1 MPLDRE
7 KNGTRGSL
15 EKMRKSK
22 QNKAMQKLRGRA
34 GETIAETLIALLIS
48 ALALVM
54 LAGAIAATA
63 NMITTSDR
71 KMGQYYENDSKLATH
86 TTPETTKLSISIG
99 KTGGIS
105 ETRTASYYLNDA
117 FANKPVVAYKAD
129 VPTT

>member
-1 MPLDRE
+1 M
-7 KNGTRGSL
+7 KQN
-15 EKMRKSK
+15 K
-22 QNKAMQKLRGRA
+22 QNKAIQKLCGSA
-34 GETIAETLIALLIS
+34 GETIAETLIALLIA

-71 KMGQYYENDSKLATH
+71 KMGQYYENDSKLETH

-105 ETRTASYYLNDA
+105 ESRTASYYLNGA

>member
-1 MPLDRE
+1 M
-7 KNGTRGSL
+7 KQN
-15 EKMRKSK
+15 K
-22 QNKAMQKLRGRA
+22 QNKAIQKLCGSA

-86 TTPETTKLSISIG
+86 TTPTGETDKKLNINITG
-99 KTGGIS
+99 TGTGGIS
-105 ETRTASYYLNDA
+105 EPRTASYYLNDA